1 MDAIR
6 TFAPRSHLVDMV
18 ITTMTMTCGEAEVPH
33 NGAMMTMMTG
43 ALPLILGLLHRQIL
57 GALPLTFGVL
67 PRRIHGEAAPSNGV
81 TGVQDGVAMDILPSR
96 LHFRQH

>member
-6 TFAPRSHLVDMV
+6 TFAPGSHLVTLV
-18 ITTMTMTCGEAEVPH
+18 ITTMTMTCGEAEVPP
-33 NGAMMTMMTG
+33 NGAMTTMMTG
-43 ALPLILGLLHRQIL
+43 ALPSILGLLHRQIL
-57 GALPLTFGVL
+57 GALLLTFGVL

-81 TGVQDGVAMDILPSR
+81 TGVQGGVAMDILPSR